1 MKINIKTT
9 LKNKEET
16 HTYEGKAIK
25 DKNIIIYKDKNT
37 YTKIKIDKI
46 ITIERKNEYQI
57 KINLKKGIKLKGSYI
72 TKYGKLDIETY
83 AKEVIS
89 RENHLKL
96 VYDLIINNEFI
107 DTFIYYC
114 EYSIDS

>member
-37 YTKIKIDKI
+37 FTKIKIDKI
-46 ITIERKNEYQI
+46 ITIERKNEYI
-57 KINLKKGIKLKGSYI
+57 G
-72 TKYGKLDIETY
+72 
-83 AKEVIS
+83 V
-89 RENHLKL
+89 
-96 VYDLIINNEFI
+96 
-107 DTFIYYC
+107 
-114 EYSIDS
+114 